1 MKNYQKT
8 FKDWNF
14 RHDMSERVFI
24 IHGWS
29 GSPDEPLLKWL
40 REELES
46 KDIDVV
52 ALKMPETDEPKVNY
66 WINFLAKEVGGIDE
80 GTYFIGHSMGCQAI
94 MRYLEMVKG
103 NKRAGGAVF
112 IAPWLHL
119 TNLDEDDV
127 SIAKPW
133 LEEINLENVKRK
145 ANEYVAIFSDNDP
158 FVPLSDAEI
167 FKDKLEAK
175 IIIEKNKGHFSE
187 DDGVLSSKTVLKEVL
202 GLMK

>member
-1 MKNYQKT
+1 VKNYQKT

-127 SIAKPW
+127 EVPVCDTGGICTYTFKIHVIDLINNKRLIYESKPFDVV
-133 LEEINLENVKRK
+133 LDEAIENL
-145 ANEYVAIFSDNDP
+145 
-158 FVPLSDAEI
+158 
-167 FKDKLEAK
+167 
-175 IIIEKNKGHFSE
+175 
-187 DDGVLSSKTVLKEVL
+187 
-202 GLMK
+202 